1 MNISWYIELAITWVS
16 KFPLVMTYTMSKAFR
31 AVMMIVVETTARVG
45 RRSGK
50 MIPLKTCHSVAPSTR
65 AASSSSPLIPF
76 RAAEMITMQKPV
88 QIQVV
93 TRISR
98 IVLRLR
104 PLRVSHGWGATPTDV
119 TAALSVPVW
128 GVPGGW

>member
-1 MNISWYIELAITWVS
+1 
-16 KFPLVMTYTMSKAFR
+16 MSKAFS
-31 AVMMIVVETTARVG
+31 AVMMIVVDTTASVG
-45 RRSGK
+45 SRSGK

-65 AASSSSPLIPF
+65 AASSSSTLMPL

-93 TRISR
+93 TRTSR
-98 IVLRLR
+98 IVLKLK
-104 PLRVSHGWGATPTDV
+104 PLSVSHGWGPMPTDV
-119 TAALSVPVW
+119 TAALRVPVW